1 MPGMEDFAN
10 RLRETRGSGGGA
22 DGAGRRLKR
31 LPLGTA
37 FPLLQRTK
45 ENADGVGRRDFGSRR
60 VAAEP
65 AAQTSARQ
73 KLWRWSEKQDV
84 QCLIPVWFWEGEIR
98 GLRSFRGAG
107 LSPAGFESAQIDNCT
122 GNVHNRTGFCGRQVC
137 SRRGRSP
144 SREWGLNTLSFSP
157 LPARIVPLRLWE
169 GNPPANTRQYPF
181 ETGGCP

>member
-1 MPGMEDFAN
+1 MPVLEDFAN

-22 DGAGRRLKR
+22 DGEGRRLKR

-73 KLWRWSEKQDV
+73 KVWRWSEKQDV

-98 GLRSFRGAG
+98 GLRSFRGRGCRLRA
-107 LSPAGFESAQIDNCT
+107 LKARKSTIVPEMFTIAQDSAE
-122 GNVHNRTGFCGRQVC
+122 
-137 SRRGRSP
+137 GRSVP
-144 SREWGLNTLSFSP
+144 DGD
-157 LPARIVPLRLWE
+157 ARLR
-169 GNPPANTRQYPF
+169 AN
-181 ETGGCP
+181 GG